1 MVKTDI
7 FKNLKFEKTNAEFKD
22 GRKIVSAYA
31 EGSFT
36 REQIK
41 TKLQQLADG
50 IKLKDKNAY
59 IDVAIHYSNP
69 HAWLPSVAKHVT
81 QPVAIFDPTDSD
93 TTQDYDNID
102 GVMFQIILLDN
113 EKLLETKHHRP
124 ENTNKGETT
133 SEKKVRKTNTTG
145 FMFGKKK

>member
-22 GRKIVSAYA
+22 GRKMVSAYA

-50 IKLKDKNAY
+50 IKLKEKNVY
-59 IDVAIHYSNP
+59 VGVAIRYSYP
-69 HAWLPSVAKHVT
+69 RSWLPSVATHVT
-81 QPVAIFDPTDSD
+81 
-93 TTQDYDNID
+93 
-102 GVMFQIILLDN
+102 
-113 EKLLETKHHRP
+113 
-124 ENTNKGETT
+124 
-133 SEKKVRKTNTTG
+133 
-145 FMFGKKK
+145 